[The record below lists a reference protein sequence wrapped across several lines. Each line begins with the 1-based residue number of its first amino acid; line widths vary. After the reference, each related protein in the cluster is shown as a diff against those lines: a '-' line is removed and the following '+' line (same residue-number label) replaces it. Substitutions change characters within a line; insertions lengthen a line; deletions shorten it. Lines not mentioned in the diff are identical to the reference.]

1 MYASTSMQWYLV
13 AEDEH
18 GIPRDA
24 TDSERVDRNFSAR
37 TCGDNEMME
46 KEHVTN

>member
-1 MYASTSMQWYLV
+1 MYVSTSMQCHLV

-24 TDSERVDRNFSAR
+24 TDGERVDRNFSAR
-37 TCGDNEMME
+37 TCGGKAIVEE
-46 KEHVTN
+46 EHVTN

>member
-18 GIPRDA
+18 WIPRDA
-24 TDSERVDRNFSAR
+24 TDGESVDRNFSAR
-37 TCGDNEMME
+37 TCGGNEIVE
-46 KEHVTN
+46 EEHVIN